1 MNVKIFNRAKV
12 NLDLMKV
19 YVIRNIN
26 GIMMNVCVIVKT
38 EMIWVF
44 VKMVICGILVYV
56 IVRVTRR
63 VKYIDIKN
71 CSWEKHPF
79 GKLVLACEDKILN
92 ILKSHLIIKK

>member
-26 GIMMNVCVIVKT
+26 GIIMNVCVIVKT

-56 IVRVTRR
+56 IVRVIRH

-71 CSWEKHPF
+71 CS
-79 GKLVLACEDKILN
+79 
-92 ILKSHLIIKK
+92 

>member
-71 CSWEKHPF
+71 CS
-79 GKLVLACEDKILN
+79 
-92 ILKSHLIIKK
+92 

>member
-56 IVRVTRR
+56 IVRVTRH

-71 CSWEKHPF
+71 CS
-79 GKLVLACEDKILN
+79 
-92 ILKSHLIIKK
+92 